1 MRVISGTAKGKRLK
15 APPGNDTR
23 PITDMIKEALF
34 NVLGQNVNG
43 SEFLDLFAGSGSV
56 GIEALS
62 RGAGMVVFVDN
73 SPAAIKTIRD
83 NLDNCNFFDRYQI
96 FKNDV
101 IAAAV
106 KLEKGK
112 IFFDFIYIDPP
123 FTQEKIFLKI
133 MKTIDE
139 NNILKVNGNLIIR
152 TPRKMELPGSFENI
166 RRIRQNHYGESTLNY
181 YQLYK
186 EVNNNDGNSAYSG

>member
-1 MRVISGTAKGKRLK
+1 
-15 APPGNDTR
+15 
-23 PITDMIKEALF
+23 
-34 NVLGQNVNG
+34 
-43 SEFLDLFAGSGSV
+43 
-56 GIEALS
+56 
-62 RGAGMVVFVDN
+62 
-73 SPAAIKTIRD
+73 
-83 NLDNCNFFDRYQI
+83 
-96 FKNDV
+96 
-101 IAAAV
+101 
-106 KLEKGK
+106 
-112 IFFDFIYIDPP
+112 
-123 FTQEKIFLKI
+123 